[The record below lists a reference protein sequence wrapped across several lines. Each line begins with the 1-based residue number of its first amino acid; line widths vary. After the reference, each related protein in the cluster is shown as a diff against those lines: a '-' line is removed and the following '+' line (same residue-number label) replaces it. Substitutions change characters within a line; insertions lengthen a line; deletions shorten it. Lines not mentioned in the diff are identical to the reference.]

1 MATVLGI
8 ITLNADGSLD
18 YTPTT
23 NYVGPDWLTYQAD
36 GRWDRLC
43 QQPQRKQ
50 HRQHLHQR
58 PIQSAQRG
66 VSIVPSLAGAPCLSS
81 NIITDAGDSD
91 PDSLYYYRGRLY
103 TLPPATAP

>member
-1 MATVLGI
+1 MATVHGSV
-8 ITLNADGSLD
+8 TLNADGSLD

-36 GRWDRLC
+36 RRQHRLC

-58 PIQSAQRG
+58 HQQSAQRESLL
-66 VSIVPSLAGAPCLSS
+66 VTPSARAPCFSL

-91 PDSLYYYRGRLY
+91 PDSVSNHRGRLHAP
-103 TLPPATAP
+103 PPATAP